1 MIEFVVTVYAL
12 SLDVKEKKSLIIYTI
27 LHRLFFLYILDIIR
41 MLSQLEETLHYPMKW
56 EKMEHQGIETHASSI
71 ETLSLEIETK

>member
-1 MIEFVVTVYAL
+1 
-12 SLDVKEKKSLIIYTI
+12 
-27 LHRLFFLYILDIIR
+27 

-56 EKMEHQGIETHASSI
+56 EKIEHQGIETHARST